1 MQDFTLKYIDDE
13 NEVVSFIYVIS
24 SAFSVN
30 TGMEDYSWEIL
41 ITHGCD
47 TTHNLSIGF
56 KLIKLRY
63 IP

>member
-30 TGMEDYSWEIL
+30 TGWK
-41 ITHGCD
+41 TNHGK
-47 TTHNLSIGF
+47 F
-56 KLIKLRY
+56 
-63 IP
+63 

>member
-30 TGMEDYSWEIL
+30 TGMED
-41 ITHGCD
+41 
-47 TTHNLSIGF
+47 
-56 KLIKLRY
+56 
-63 IP
+63 